1 MRPNGPRPGS
11 PTQRV
16 ALAVALSLCVFADV
30 CPGKEKVTDNAV
42 KSTSLALPPP
52 GGIAISRNLP
62 NDIPGGALTAT
73 LSLAS
78 SFAWNE
84 FFALNWPATA
94 QSGQVGTRGVAD
106 PTRPF
111 GDPSYSGPLVWETY
125 RSKVEIFPGNGAP
138 PGYTPNAASAYGFDA
153 APAYNYLQS
162 VPPCSGQAPAAAPPF
177 VNLDEVTQIGLDTMF
192 AGIVPQAPTPVNSDP
207 QRIRFLAK
215 ANRTQYAYVAAN
227 GFWNHGGNFYA
238 DVNLFTNALKA
249 NQVPPPPTNPGDPVV
264 ISFPSGT
271 VEVKAGWRMLAPAED
286 PKRFHTA
293 TVRYYENAGTG
304 GTSPTPCYRDAV
316 WGLVALHIIQ
326 KTPSAPTFIY
336 ATFEQADN
344 IRSGVDGKPVE
355 DANGNVINPPPPNR
369 QPTTPFPIYHDGYD
383 PVTHQPNPRVGVDRP
398 FCSEHGNQIFY
409 KNLSPGLP
417 KGSSPADGI
426 CINSRYFAIPP
437 DVIAANVKAH
447 QALAAAGVSG
457 PWQYYKLV
465 NVQWR
470 PFNAAQIDPSAG
482 PNAPNNHATFSMAN
496 IVVET
501 NSTLQAFQGALI
513 ANGPDAGV
521 ETSFNNAGGTFNNVH
536 IVGPGQYQAFNM
548 GGCMGCHGNA
558 QVAGTD
564 FSFILNF
571 GGVNFPEYP
580 ETALDARRGT
590 THYFKGFPSP

>member
-1 MRPNGPRPGS
+1 MRPNGPRLGS
-11 PTQRV
+11 LSQRV
-16 ALAVALSLCVFADV
+16 ALAAALSFFIFADM
-30 CPGKEKVTDNAV
+30 CPKKETAKPAEPRT
-42 KSTSLALPPP
+42 LALRPPA
-52 GGIAISRNLP
+52 IAVSSTLP
-62 NDIPGGALTAT
+62 VDIPGGALTAT

-78 SFAWNE
+78 DFAWSE
-84 FFALNWPATA
+84 FFALNWPAVPQT
-94 QSGQVGTRGVAD
+94 GQPGTRGVAD
-106 PTRPF
+106 TSRKF
-111 GDPSYSGPLVWETY
+111 GEPGPLVWETY
-125 RSKVEIFPGNGAP
+125 RSKVEIFPGDGAP
-138 PGYTPNAASAYGFDA
+138 PGYTSNGAPDYGFDA
-153 APAYNYLQS
+153 APAYNYLQP

-207 QRIRFLAK
+207 QRIRFMVK
-215 ANRTQYAYVAAN
+215 ANRVQYSYVAAN
-227 GFWNHGGNFYA
+227 GFWNHGGNFYD
-238 DVNLFTNALKA
+238 DVNLFTNALKT

-264 ISFPSGT
+264 IFFPAGT
-271 VEVKAGWRMLAPAED
+271 VEVKAGWRTLAPAED
-286 PKRFHTA
+286 PKRFHTT

-304 GTSPTPCYRDAV
+304 GTSPTPCYRDAI

-344 IRSGVDGKPVE
+344 IRSGVNGQPVE
-355 DANGNVINPPPPNR
+355 DENGNTINPPPPHR
-369 QPTTPFPIYHDGYD
+369 QPTTPFPIYTDGYD
-383 PVTHQPNPRVGVDRP
+383 PVKHQPDPHVAVDRP
-398 FCSEHGNQIFY
+398 FCSVHGVQIFY

-417 KGSSPADGI
+417 KGTSPTDGI
-426 CINSRYFAIPP
+426 CINSRYFPIPP
-437 DVIAANVKAH
+437 DVIDANVKAH
-447 QALAAAGVSG
+447 QALAAANAGG

-470 PFNAAQIDPSAG
+470 PFNPDQIDRTD
-482 PNAPNNHATFSMAN
+482 PNAPNNEATFNLAN

-501 NSTLQAFQGALI
+501 NNTLQQFQGALI

-521 ETSFNNAGGTFNNVH
+521 KTSFNNAGGTFNNVH

-580 ETALDARRGT
+580 EAALDARRSAQ
-590 THYFKGFPSP
+590 YLKGFPAH